1 MVLLGL
7 AASALGGLI
16 LDRGAF
22 CFLQLESPPCAY
34 FSYLEETL
42 ELVGNGLILVAVL
55 GYASHSISLHPSRV
69 LLGFALAVSFIWPGL
84 PVAGMLVQVII
95 PLVDLQTRAQKIS
108 VELSEA
114 PVQVLGFWQ
123 GIGEFTTER
132 EITLHLYLR
141 TEPVR
146 YDDFGFSYTLLDQ
159 NTQEVVAKADHW
171 GDRKIALNTVQ
182 GIHRQSESFTIPA
195 TAPRNRALWLTLSFW
210 YQDEDGAYHDY
221 TISASDRRLL
231 SERQV
236 ILTEFVLP
244 TEVDPSSGSSIAT
257 FDNGFELRQVELP
270 AEAYAGEPINAIF
283 TWFTA
288 NDATED
294 WSQFLHFVHE
304 ESSTFWNHDQP
315 PLGTRLPTRLWY
327 AGLTDHETWQ
337 FTLPADLPPG
347 RYQLYTG
354 LYRLSDMTRMTGY
367 DELGV
372 PLPVGRLPLGY
383 IQIVPTQE
391 ESNG

>member
-1 MVLLGL
+1 MSSLYFLIHPHHDGTYQEWQKHAQPTKVDFVETTVGL
-7 AASALGGLI
+7 YGY
-16 LDRGAF
+16 R
-22 CFLQLESPPCAY
+22 LETH
-34 FSYLEETL
+34 E
-42 ELVGNGLILVAVL
+42 IK
-55 GYASHSISLHPSRV
+55 
-69 LLGFALAVSFIWPGL
+69 
-84 PVAGMLVQVII
+84 AG
-95 PLVDLQTRAQKIS
+95 
-108 VELSEA
+108 SEF
-114 PVQVLGFWQ
+114 P
-123 GIGEFTTER
+123 
-132 EITLHLYLR
+132 LHLYFRSELSLNEQFGYSLQLMDQETR
-141 TEPVR
+141 ETVVS
-146 YDDFGFSYTLLDQ
+146 YDKWNDRNPEFW
-159 NTQEVVAKADHW
+159 VAGAF
-171 GDRKIALNTVQ
+171 
-182 GIHRQSESFTIPA
+182 HRQSKHFTIPGD
-195 TAPRNRALWLTLSFW
+195 APRNRALWLTLSLW
-210 YQDEDGAYHDY
+210 YQDDDGSYHDY

-231 SERQV
+231 SEQQV

-283 TWFTA
+283 TWFIA
-288 NDATED
+288 NDATKD

-337 FTLPADLPPG
+337 FTLPADLPLG

-383 IQIVPTQE
+383 IQIMPTQE
-391 ESNG
+391 ENDS